1 MDKNVYNKLDRIEKI
16 ITSFLYKKKFLTIEE
31 TALYLD
37 YSVAYIY
44 KLTHLGTLPFYR
56 PNGKKI
62 FFRRTELDE
71 WIGRH
76 KCRSIGEIQQQS
88 SHEKKD

>member
-1 MDKNVYNKLDRIEKI
+1 MNTIDQRLERIEKLI
-16 ITSFLYKKKFLTIEE
+16 STLTEGKDFLTIQEA
-31 TALYLD
+31 ALYLD

-62 FFRRTELDE
+62 FFKRTELNE
-71 WIGRH
+71 WIAQH
-76 KCRSIGEIQQQS
+76 RSKPLTQIQNEADRKPQ
-88 SHEKKD
+88 K